1 MGTMKLN
8 VKKTLL
14 IATVLFSMIGISAK
28 AQKYGSQ
35 PAEKFGRTLNVGVG
49 LVPYR
54 NTAAAL
60 PAALINYEIDIARNI
75 TLAPFIGIYTH
86 ADNYYWGNKNYPYRN
101 YTYREIAMPAGIKV
115 VYYFDELLRA
125 NSKWDFYAGASLGF
139 VFRSTVWDANYYGD
153 KNAVSNITPLYAA
166 PHVGARCHLNQK
178 VGIYLDLSTGLSTFG
193 FSFKL

>member
-1 MGTMKLN
+1 MKSN

-14 IATVLFSMIGISAK
+14 IATVLFSMIGISVK

-54 NTAAAL
+54 NTAVVMPGAVL
-60 PAALINYEIDIARNI
+60 NFEIDIARNI
-75 TLAPFIGIYTH
+75 TLAPFIGIYTRSN
-86 ADNYYWGNKNYPYRN
+86 NYYWGDKNYAYKKYN
-101 YTYREIAMPAGIKV
+101 YREIAVPTGIKV

-139 VFRSTVWDANYYGD
+139 VFHSTIWDANYYGD
-153 KNAVSNITPLYAA
+153 KNAVSNISALYAA
-166 PHVGARCHLNQK
+166 PHIGARCHLNQK
-178 VGIYLDLSTGLSTFG
+178 VGIYLDLSTALSTFG